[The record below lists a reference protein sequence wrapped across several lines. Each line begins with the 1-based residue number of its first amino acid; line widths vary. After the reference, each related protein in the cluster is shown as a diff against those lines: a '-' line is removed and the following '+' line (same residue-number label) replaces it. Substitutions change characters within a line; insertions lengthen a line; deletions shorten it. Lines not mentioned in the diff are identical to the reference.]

1 MKKLTKV
8 LMLVL
13 VAALTLALFACGGGE
28 CVSHVDADKDAKCD
42 TCGAAVACT
51 ECVDAD
57 SNGKCDV
64 CGKDVEKVCTSHV
77 DADPKDAKC
86 DVCGAAVACTECVD
100 ADGDEKCDTCGGEVT
115 TVINDIVLI
124 ENGEAKFQFVLEN
137 GIATDVR
144 KMVEQTVIRGMQRQ
158 SGIVVNSVTDGFSN
172 DEEMVYEVLVGNVS
186 GRGPRYTMDRH
197 ELGNE
202 GYLICI
208 VDTKIVIQGGSDEA
222 LSEAIIEFADD
233 VLDYQRHDHSL
244 VWMTK
249 DDIVIKFQD
258 NYKITSI
265 AVNGTDMRGYTIA
278 ADPSNEEHMNAAEI
292 FQATL
297 YERTGLWLE
306 IVSLAEAGEKSV
318 IIRNIP
324 EVYTDESFKV
334 YADGARLMI
343 DCAFDS
349 KLYDAIT
356 RFLTL
361 NISLGNGDINF
372 EGTVMKLDISS

>member
-1 MKKLTKV
+1 MRTK
-8 LMLVL
+8 
-13 VAALTLALFACGGGE
+13 
-28 CVSHVDADKDAKCD
+28 
-42 TCGAAVACT
+42 
-51 ECVDAD
+51 
-57 SNGKCDV
+57 
-64 CGKDVEKVCTSHV
+64 
-77 DADPKDAKC
+77 
-86 DVCGAAVACTECVD
+86 
-100 ADGDEKCDTCGGEVT
+100 
-115 TVINDIVLI
+115 
-124 ENGEAKFQFVLEN
+124 
-137 GIATDVR
+137 
-144 KMVEQTVIRGMQRQ
+144 
-158 SGIVVNSVTDGFSN
+158 SGIEVNSVTDGASD
-172 DEEMVYEVLVGNVS
+172 DEEIIYEVLIGNVS